1 MVRENGKYDD
11 PINPDPAD
19 KIHNTDPCN
28 LMNKAIK
35 GINIEERQC
44 VIVNDSPLL
53 KEWSPPSDMFRNIR
67 LRGSLFIR
75 DDDSSIFDPHAADT
89 ETHIIKPF
97 VEKLGPLKTHEAYA
111 FGIYTTDEVQIYIDY
126 DWTWNFDSSI
136 SLEIGMRLYEEDDV
150 VNELIFDDLD
160 GKNSKIVKIPKDAV
174 DFEVKLNVFNEDEN
188 EPTVGSLKLFISN
201 EIGFSEDN

>member
-1 MVRENGKYDD
+1 MIRENGKYDD

-53 KEWSPPSDMFRNIR
+53 KEWSPPSDIFRNIR

-75 DDDSSIFDPHAADT
+75 DDDSSIWLKSLLSGK
-89 ETHIIKPF
+89 IIKMKTYNE
-97 VEKLGPLKTHEAYA
+97 VE
-111 FGIYTTDEVQIYIDY
+111 
-126 DWTWNFDSSI
+126 
-136 SLEIGMRLYEEDDV
+136 
-150 VNELIFDDLD
+150 
-160 GKNSKIVKIPKDAV
+160 
-174 DFEVKLNVFNEDEN
+174 
-188 EPTVGSLKLFISN
+188 TVGKTVSFFCSQPKH
-201 EIGFSEDN
+201 D